1 MKSTRCLILGSCVM
15 VATLAGC
22 TTYYKVSDPGTGQTY
37 YTTKVKEQKGG
48 AVKFD
53 DEKTGSHVTM
63 QSSVVKEIPEE
74 EYREAVPKKK

>member
-1 MKSTRCLILGSCVM
+1 L
-15 VATLAGC
+15 VAALAGC
-22 TTYYKVSDPGTGQTY
+22 TTYYKVSDPGTGQEY

-48 AVKFD
+48 AIKFE

-74 EYREAVPKKK
+74 EYRAAVPKKK